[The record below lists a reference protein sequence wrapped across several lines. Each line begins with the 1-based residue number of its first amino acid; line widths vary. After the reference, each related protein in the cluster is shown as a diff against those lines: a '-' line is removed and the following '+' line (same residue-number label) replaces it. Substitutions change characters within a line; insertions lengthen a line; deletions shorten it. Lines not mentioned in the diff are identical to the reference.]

1 MTESAG
7 PEAKESET
15 FLGTIVVREGFADA
29 ETIVKH
35 VRMQLA
41 ERERGIFRPF
51 GEYLV
56 DKGVITSDQLR
67 RCLRLQRGDAG
78 RSAKISALREPGD
91 PRSSAAVSHARSKT
105 VKKTRKMMGQYELL
119 GKIGQGAMG
128 TVYLAYDTEKKVDVA
143 LKVLPK
149 DLADDPEFVA
159 RFNREAELA
168 SKVQHPNLVLA
179 YGTGTHKG
187 YHYIAFEYVSG
198 GSLDFHL
205 ERTGPLS
212 EKRALLIAR
221 DIAHA
226 LQAAS
231 DHGIVHRD
239 MKPDNIILDRDG
251 TAKLT
256 DLGLSMAYDPG
267 DPRLTAPGMAIGTP
281 FYISPELARGVR
293 DVDVRS
299 DLYSLGATLY
309 HIVTGQVPY
318 ESENSVQVMM
328 AHIKEP
334 IPRCRE
340 KRPELSPGLEALI
353 MKLMAKKP
361 EERYQSCT
369 EVLQAIERVLDGK
382 MPDEAEPAAKKVEIR
397 EGKATEVR
405 RPRKIGSTDKF
416 KRVTQT
422 GRQAPVGETGSGE
435 RDGAG
440 SGSKKRAG
448 AAAETDSDAGS
459 GARAGERT
467 GSQRGQ
473 GKTGKHAKAGGLTKT
488 SRTGKVADADDAGST
503 AGRGGRPPRPGTS
516 RELASVPEVGDLDAT
531 ADDLADEEIDDE
543 EEDPDEVPVESEG
556 DDEEA
561 RDDGEEGQDEEDEDA
576 RGRDRRDDPPTGDTV
591 EVGVA
596 RSSHK
601 RSTRGASGNRGDSV
615 RESGR
620 RPGTR
625 RTRKLGATVRP
636 EAGATEEDAAPEG
649 AARGGMGKWL
659 VLAVV
664 LALAGLGLMGFLL
677 GWFKGH

>member
-1 MTESAG
+1 MTEAAQTG
-7 PEAKESET
+7 PNEVDT
-15 FLGTIVVREGFADA
+15 FLGTIIVREGFADA
-29 ETIVKH
+29 DTIVKH
-35 VRMQLA
+35 VQGQLA
-41 ERERGIFRPF
+41 ERERGVFRPF

-56 DKGVITSDQLR
+56 DKGVITPDQLR
-67 RCLRLQRGDAG
+67 KCLRLQRGDAG
-78 RSAKISALREPGD
+78 RSAKMSAVRDAKAP
-91 PRSSAAVSHARSKT
+91 PPPVSRDKKQ
-105 VKKTRKMMGQYELL
+105 KKTRKMMGQYELL

-128 TVYLAYDTEKKVDVA
+128 TVYLSYDTEQKVDVA

-159 RFNREAELA
+159 RFSREAELA
-168 SKVQHPNLVLA
+168 SKVRHPNLVLA
-179 YGTGTHKG
+179 YGTGTYKG

-212 EKRALLIAR
+212 EKRALLITR

-340 KRPELSPGLEALI
+340 KRPELSQGLEALI
-353 MKLMAKKP
+353 MKLMSKKP

-369 EVLQAIERVLDGK
+369 EVLQAIERVLEGK
-382 MPDEAEPAAKKVEIR
+382 MPDEAEPSAKKVEIK
-397 EGKATEVR
+397 ENTGGEVR

-422 GRQAPVGETGSGE
+422 GRQSPVGAGA
-435 RDGAG
+435 GAG
-440 SGSKKRAG
+440 SSSTGKAK
-448 AAAETDSDAGS
+448 SDAKGGTVKKNKAS
-459 GARAGERT
+459 GAGMADLPSKPEIGELDAT
-467 GSQRGQ
+467 
-473 GKTGKHAKAGGLTKT
+473 AEDLTNEEAEPPQLEL
-488 SRTGKVADADDAGST
+488 SDDDFVDEEADADDT
-503 AGRGGRPPRPGTS
+503 D
-516 RELASVPEVGDLDAT
+516 ASDETGEDVDESDHDDDSDDE
-531 ADDLADEEIDDE
+531 ADSDTDEEGDE
-543 EEDPDEVPVESEG
+543 RQGKS
-556 DDEEA
+556 
-561 RDDGEEGQDEEDEDA
+561 RDTDSVAIQRGSAKRSA
-576 RGRDRRDDPPTGDTV
+576 RGATGD
-591 EVGVA
+591 
-596 RSSHK
+596 
-601 RSTRGASGNRGDSV
+601 RGESV
-615 RESGR
+615 RTSGR
-620 RPGTR
+620 RTS
-625 RTRKLGATVRP
+625 KVRP
-636 EAGATEEDAAPEG
+636 VDEDGDAGTEG
-649 AARGGMGKWL
+649 AEEEPAKGGGIGKWI
-659 VLAVV
+659 AIGFVV
-664 LALAGLGLMGFLL
+664 LVASAAILAWLMG
-677 GWFKGH
+677 WFGGKA

>member
-1 MTESAG
+1 MTEAAG
-7 PEAKESET
+7 TGPKEADT
-15 FLGTIVVREGFADA
+15 FLGTIIVREGFADA
-29 ETIVKH
+29 DTIVKH

-56 DKGVITSDQLR
+56 DKGVITSEQLR

-78 RSAKISALREPGD
+78 RSARTSAVRE
-91 PRSSAAVSHARSKT
+91 ARTSGTGQQDKK
-105 VKKTRKMMGQYELL
+105 KKTRKMMGQYELL

-128 TVYLAYDTEKKVDVA
+128 TVYLAYDTEQKVDVA

-159 RFNREAELA
+159 RFSREAELA
-168 SKVQHPNLVLA
+168 SKVRHPNLVLA

-212 EKRALLIAR
+212 EKLSLQIAR
-221 DIAHA
+221 DIVHA

-239 MKPDNIILDRDG
+239 MKPDNILLDRDG

-299 DLYSLGATLY
+299 DLYSLGATVY

-334 IPRCRE
+334 LPRCRD
-340 KRPELSPGLEALI
+340 KRPELSAGIEALI

-361 EERYQSCT
+361 EDRYQSCT
-369 EVLQAIERVLDGK
+369 EVLQAIERVLEGK
-382 MPDEAEPAAKKVEIR
+382 MPDEAEPGAKKVEIK
-397 EGKATEVR
+397 EGDKSEVR

-422 GRQAPVGETGSGE
+422 GRQAPVGGAAEEESGNGAKGKKSGTGKAKSGSKSA
-435 RDGAG
+435 AG
-440 SGSKKRAG
+440 SG
-448 AAAETDSDAGS
+448 T
-459 GARAGERT
+459 
-467 GSQRGQ
+467 
-473 GKTGKHAKAGGLTKT
+473 KTGAKSTKKGL
-488 SRTGKVADADDAGST
+488 
-503 AGRGGRPPRPGTS
+503 PPAS
-516 RELASVPEVGDLDAT
+516 SKELKSVPELGALDAT
-531 ADDLADEEIDDE
+531 ADDLMTHEDGEMAVE
-543 EEDPDEVPVESEG
+543 EEPDPETPD
-556 DDEEA
+556 
-561 RDDGEEGQDEEDEDA
+561 RDRDEEDIEEESESGTEQSD
-576 RGRDRRDDPPTGDTV
+576 GDDDPEEGGKETAEDRDTEGQ
-591 EVGVA
+591 EVTVGETRGSA
-596 RSSHK
+596 K
-601 RSTRGASGNRGDSV
+601 RSTRTATGERGDSV
-615 RESGR
+615 RTSGR
-620 RPGTR
+620 RPG
-625 RTRKLGATVRP
+625 RTRKTEKIEPDPAADGPQPAGGRLKWMLLGV
-636 EAGATEEDAAPEG
+636 
-649 AARGGMGKWL
+649 
-659 VLAVV
+659 VV
-664 LALAGLGLMGFLL
+664 LVVSFGVIAYLAGWVGKSG
-677 GWFKGH
+677 G